1 MRKSSITSL
10 APLAAAVA
18 GWMLSGSPVPMALT
32 LGVLVLALVG
42 GFLAPRLPLGDMA
55 RLLPP
60 LLLALAAL
68 WIEWR
73 LFLDGRALAMRA
85 EMPFSFH
92 AGIALLWW
100 AAIDRF
106 FRSSAKSENEFPVGA
121 FAGLG
126 GGLLVLGASAGT
138 VLYDFDPW
146 EAHPVAALPLMLWG
160 SCLVVP
166 MMKTPQRIALV
177 VLPGCLALTGLVL
190 ASSAATAGLR
200 PWFYPDEDSAL
211 DPSLTRAPEIGAR
224 GPLGDG
230 ASRKLPREADL
241 KFRREVVAR
250 IRAHAPSLYR
260 TWSEAPLY
268 LRTST
273 LALFESEELIS
284 PIRSGRWLYDLDDG
298 AEDQRI
304 DLETARREGITED
317 PATRHTYYVDRRTLS
332 HLPLVSESVAIHT
345 PAIYEFADDWY
356 QLSAAEEIRLLRY
369 TASVAPGPVAELRAA
384 DLARPRTSEISG
396 VYLQMPPS
404 PLSAKVRELC
414 ASFSPADPLGSIRRF
429 LGVQTSYSLRFTTP
443 EGSSPLREF
452 LFGNGRGHC
461 EHYAAATVLML
472 RSLGIP
478 SRVSYGFAG
487 GIADPGQRL
496 FAFRDSD
503 FHAWAEVLTP
513 DNEWR
518 IFDTTPRVP
527 TAASRVPVSE
537 ALPVIDELPYHDL
550 SEFDETTRRT
560 DRDWNEIL
568 LVAVSWLARHF
579 FPVSAV
585 SLALIASL
593 GWLAGRRQQERG
605 RLPGQVNFHGSR
617 SEPPAF
623 LLEIERVAV
632 DAGLK
637 RRPGQT
643 WRELLE
649 QLSGRVSLP
658 PDATEA
664 VRYHYET
671 AYAGKP
677 RDEAVEARF
686 LEGLSTWEKESLP
699 RISPG
704 S

>member
-1 MRKSSITSL
+1 MRTPSIALL

-32 LGVLVLALVG
+32 LVVLALALVG
-42 GFLAPRLPLGDMA
+42 GLLSPRLPEGEMV
-55 RLLPP
+55 RLIPP

-73 LFLDGRALAMRA
+73 LYQDGRALAMRA
-85 EMPFSFH
+85 EMPFAFH

-100 AAIDRF
+100 AAIDHF
-106 FRSSAKSENEFPVGA
+106 LRSSVKSENGIPLGA
-121 FAGLG
+121 FAGLA

-138 VLYDFDPW
+138 VLYDFGPW

-166 MMKTPQRIALV
+166 MMKTLQRIALV
-177 VLPGCLALTGLVL
+177 ILPGCLVLTGLVL
-190 ASSAATAGLR
+190 ASSAATTGLR
-200 PWFYPDEDSAL
+200 PWFYPDDESAL
-211 DPSLTRAPEIGAR
+211 DPSLSRAPEVGTR

-250 IRAHAPSLYR
+250 IRAHSPSLYR
-260 TWSEAPLY
+260 SWSEAPLY

-298 AEDQRI
+298 SEDQRI
-304 DLETARREGITED
+304 DLETARRDEITDD
-317 PATRHTYYVDRRTLS
+317 PATRHTYYVDQRTLG
-332 HLPLVSESVAIHT
+332 HLPLVSDAVAIHT

-369 TASVAPGPVAELRAA
+369 TASVAPGPVAELRGA
-384 DLARPRTSEISG
+384 DLTRPRTTEIPG

-404 PLSAKVRELC
+404 PLSGKVRELC
-414 ASFSPADPLGSIRRF
+414 ATFSPDDPLGSIRRF
-429 LGVQTSYSLRFTTP
+429 LGMQTSYSLRFTTP
-443 EGSSPLREF
+443 EGSSPLGEF
-452 LFGNGRGHC
+452 LFGQGRGHC

-487 GIADPGQRL
+487 GIADPAQRL

-513 DNEWR
+513 DNEWK

-527 TAASRVPVSE
+527 NAASRVPLTES
-537 ALPVIDELPYHDL
+537 LPVIDELPYHDL

-560 DRDWNEIL
+560 GRDWNEIL
-568 LVAVSWLARHF
+568 LVAVSWLSRHF
-579 FPVSAV
+579 FAVSAI
-585 SLALIASL
+585 SLALIAAF
-593 GWLAGRRQQERG
+593 GWMMGKRG
-605 RLPGQVNFHGSR
+605 SKQDHLPHQVNLSGEIP
-617 SEPPAF
+617 EPPAF
-623 LLEIERVAV
+623 LREIERIASRV
-632 DAGLK
+632 GLRK
-637 RRPGQT
+637 RPGQT
-643 WRELLE
+643 WQELLE
-649 QLSGRVSLP
+649 QLSGRITLP
-658 PDATEA
+658 SVATEA

-671 AYAGKP
+671 AYAGKR
-677 RDEAVEARF
+677 RDEMCEAHF
-686 LEGLSTWEKESLP
+686 LERLRTWAE
-699 RISPG
+699 
-704 S
+704 

>member
-1 MRKSSITSL
+1 MRTSSIALL

-32 LGVLVLALVG
+32 LGVLVLALIG
-42 GFLAPRLPLGDMA
+42 GFLAPRLPRGDVV

-68 WIEWR
+68 WIERR

-100 AAIDRF
+100 AATDHF
-106 FRSSAKSENEFPVGA
+106 LRSTAKSEHDSLLGA
-121 FAGLG
+121 FAGIG

-166 MMKTPQRIALV
+166 MMKPLQRVALV

-190 ASSAATAGLR
+190 ASSAATTGLR
-200 PWFYPDEDSAL
+200 PWFYPGEEGAL

-250 IRAHAPSLYR
+250 IRAHAPSLYH

-298 AEDQRI
+298 KEDQRI
-304 DLETARREGITED
+304 GLGTARRDAVGED
-317 PATRHTYYVDRRTLS
+317 PASRHTYYVDRRTLS
-332 HLPLVSESVAIHT
+332 HLPLVSEAVAIHT

-369 TASVAPGPVAELRAA
+369 TASVAPGPVTELRTA
-384 DLARPRTSEISG
+384 DLARPRRSEIPG

-404 PLSAKVRELC
+404 PLSGKVRELC

-429 LGVQTSYSLRFTTP
+429 LGSQTSYSLRFTTP
-443 EGSSPLREF
+443 EESSPLGEF
-452 LFGNGRGHC
+452 LFGHGRGHC

-487 GIADPGQRL
+487 GIADPDQRL

-513 DNEWR
+513 ENEWKV
-518 IFDTTPRVP
+518 FDTTPRVP
-527 TAASRVPVSE
+527 TAASRVPVTES
-537 ALPVIDELPYHDL
+537 LPVIDELPFYDL
-550 SEFDETTRRT
+550 SEFDETTRREG
-560 DRDWNEIL
+560 RDWDEIL
-568 LVAVSWLARHF
+568 LAAVSWLSQHF

-585 SLALIASL
+585 SLALLASL
-593 GWLAGRRQQERG
+593 GWLTGRRREKTGALRALKDG
-605 RLPGQVNFHGSR
+605 HGSFS

-623 LLEIERVAV
+623 LRELERIASTT
-632 DAGLK
+632 GLRK
-637 RRPGQT
+637 RPGQT
-643 WRELLE
+643 WRELLDRLAE
-649 QLSGRVSLP
+649 RVSIP
-658 PDATEA
+658 SFASEA
-664 VRYHYET
+664 VRYHYQT
-671 AYAGKP
+671 TYAGKP
-677 RDEAVEARF
+677 RDEASETEW
-686 LEGLSTWEKESLP
+686 LEKLRRWRETDG
-699 RISPG
+699 G
-704 S
+704 D

>member
-1 MRKSSITSL
+1 MRTLSIAVL

-32 LGVLVLALVG
+32 LGVLLLAIVG
-42 GFLAPRLPLGDMA
+42 GFLAPRLPRVDVV

-60 LLLALAAL
+60 LILALAAL

-85 EMPFSFH
+85 EMPFAFH
-92 AGIALLWW
+92 GGIALLWW
-100 AAIDRF
+100 AATKRLLRF
-106 FRSSAKSENEFPVGA
+106 SAEDENEIPLGT
-121 FAGLG
+121 FAGPA

-138 VLYDFDPW
+138 VLYDFGPW
-146 EAHPVAALPLMLWG
+146 EAHPVAALPLMLWS

-166 MMKTPQRIALV
+166 RMKPLQRIALV

-190 ASSAATAGLR
+190 ASSAATTGLR
-200 PWFYPDEDSAL
+200 PWFYPDDDSAL
-211 DPSLTRAPEIGAR
+211 DPALARAPEIGTR

-241 KFRREVVAR
+241 KFRREIVAQ

-273 LALFESEELIS
+273 LALFESEDLIS
-284 PIRSGRWLYDLDDG
+284 PIRSGLWLYDLDDG
-298 AEDQRI
+298 EEDHRI
-304 DLETARREGITED
+304 GLGTARREGVGED

-332 HLPLVSESVAIHT
+332 HLPLVSEAVAIHT

-356 QLSAAEEIRLLRY
+356 QLSAAEEFRLLRY
-369 TASVAPGPVAELRAA
+369 TASVATDPLAELRST
-384 DLARPRTSEISG
+384 DLARPRLSEIPG
-396 VYLQMPPS
+396 VYLQLPPS
-404 PLSAKVRELC
+404 PLSGRVRELC
-414 ASFSPADPLGSIRRF
+414 STFSPGDPLGSIRRF
-429 LGVQTSYSLRFTTP
+429 LGAQTSYSLRFTTP
-443 EGSSPLREF
+443 EGSSPLGEF
-452 LFGNGRGHC
+452 LFGHGRGHC

-513 DNEWR
+513 ENEWK

-527 TAASRVPVSE
+527 TAASRVPVTES
-537 ALPVIDELPYHDL
+537 LPVIDEVPFYDL

-560 DRDWNEIL
+560 GRDWNEIL
-568 LVAVSWLARHF
+568 LVAVSWLSQHF

-593 GWLAGRRQQERG
+593 GWLTGRRRRKAG
-605 RLPGQVNFHGSR
+605 AHRAASR
-617 SEPPAF
+617 ESRRISSEPPAF
-623 LLEIERVAV
+623 LRELERIASS
-632 DAGLK
+632 AGLQK
-637 RRPGQT
+637 RPGQT
-643 WRELLE
+643 WRELLDRLDE
-649 QLSGRVSLP
+649 RAPLP
-658 PDATEA
+658 SFASEA
-664 VRYHYET
+664 VRYHYQT
-671 AYAGKP
+671 AYAGKA
-677 RDEAVEARF
+677 RDEARET
-686 LEGLSTWEKESLP
+686 EWWEKLRRWRETD
-699 RISPG
+699 G
-704 S
+704 SD